1 MNFLDLSLLLAVLS
15 CSLAT
20 GFIFTYAVV
29 VMPGFS
35 KLNDRDFIKAFQVTD
50 GVIQNNQPLF
60 MLTWVGS
67 IISVISV
74 IFFSIG
80 NLELPYALLMISV
93 GATYLIGVQGITIA
107 IHLPLNRHIQ
117 NIDID
122 KLDDQ
127 ILNEE
132 RLKFE
137 TRWVYFNK
145 LRTGIG
151 FIVTLLY
158 LLVLIIR

>member
-35 KLNDRDFIKAFQVTD
+35 KLNDKDFIKAFQVTD
-50 GVIQNNQPLF
+50 AVIQNNQPLF

-80 NLELPYALLMISV
+80 NLELPYAWHMIGI
-93 GATYLIGVQGITIA
+93 GAIYLIGVQGTTIA
-107 IHLPLNRHIQ
+107 IHLPLNNHIQ
-117 NIDID
+117 NIDVD

-127 ILNEE
+127 TLSKE
-132 RLKFE
+132 RKKFE
-137 TRWVYFNK
+137 IRWVSFNK

-151 FIVTLLY
+151 FMVTLLY